1 MSSSKIY
8 HLEPILDEHSEIPV
22 GTSGLDLSERPNPD
36 GFGYGSTAEPFSD
49 DLLIPRSDW
58 EEIIKEQE
66 RKQARISDLVNYYK
80 IPPKNQGRLNYCWIY
95 APVHAME
102 LLRVRQGY
110 AYKPLAAAQVG
121 ACIKRGRNVGGWGME
136 GVRWIGEHGIAAE
149 SDYGSRPEILG
160 GYSSSAMMAAA
171 AAHRLTEW
179 VECRPKSIDQMV
191 SMLLRGYAGAIG
203 LDWWHHE
210 VTACEAIW
218 LDGDIAIRIRNQWP
232 GWGSNGFGI
241 LRGSKMVPSD
251 CVFPVA
257 ASGLG
262 GAP

>member
-1 MSSSKIY
+1 MSSSQIY
-8 HLEPILDEHSEIPV
+8 KSEPILDDEAMTPE
-22 GTSGLDLSERPNPD
+22 GTGGLDLSLRPNPD
-36 GFGYGSTAEPFSD
+36 GFGYGSAAEPFD
-49 DLLIPRSDW
+49 DSLLIPRSDW
-58 EEIIKEQE
+58 QSIIQEHEQKKS
-66 RKQARISDLVNYYK
+66 RVSDLVAYHK

-110 AYKPLAAAQVG
+110 PYKPLAAAQVG

-149 SDYGSRPEILG
+149 SDYGSAPEIRNF
-160 GYSSSAMMAAA
+160 YASSAVMAAA
-171 AAHRLTEW
+171 RQHRLTEW
-179 VECRPKSIDQMV
+179 VECRPKSLDQLV
-191 SMLLRGYAGAIG
+191 SMLLRGYCGAIG
-203 LDWWHHE
+203 LDWWRHE
-210 VTACEAIW
+210 VLAAEAIW
-218 LDGDIAIRIRNQWP
+218 LDGEVAVRIRNQWQ
-232 GWGSNGFGI
+232 GWGANGFGI
-241 LRGSKMVPSD
+241 LRGSKMIPND

>member
-1 MSSSKIY
+1 MSSSQVY
-8 HLEPILDEHSEIPV
+8 RMEPILDEHGEIPV
-22 GTSGLDLSERPNPD
+22 GPSGLDLSERPNPD
-36 GFGYGSTAEPFSD
+36 GFGYGATAAPFSD
-49 DLLIPRSDW
+49 DLLIPRSEW
-58 EEIIKEQE
+58 QARIEEQE
-66 RKQARISDLVNYYK
+66 RNQSRVSDLVTAYK

-110 AYKPLAAAQVG
+110 GYKPLAAAQVG

-160 GYSSSAMMAAA
+160 GYSSSVMMAAA
-171 AAHRLTEW
+171 SAHKLTEW
-179 VECRPKSIDQMV
+179 VECKPKSIDQLV
-191 SMLLRGYAGAIG
+191 SMLLRGYCGAIG

-218 LDGDIAIRIRNQWP
+218 LDGEVAVRIRNQWQ

-241 LRGSKMVPSD
+241 LRGSKMIPSD

-262 GAP
+262 GAR